1 MNNSNHDVL
10 PLEKSGDDKTKGV
23 ITIADFMLNK
33 VNSQRLPKSKKVKVL
48 NFPGATSTD
57 IVNKMNYILIDKPQV
72 LIAHSGTS
80 NLTNDMNLLNNV
92 KKNSQ

>member
-80 NLTNDMNLLNNV
+80 NFTNDMNLLNNV